1 MTSGI
6 PPRRTRDGRIYGKKI
21 FRSEKSREG
30 TRRRVGGSFRKFF
43 VIMDI
48 DRINAICA
56 EIDDGMKSFGKNRE
70 WDFTAAVRPAG
81 TDTGTAP
88 ADKWAMVNRLLA
100 DLDKIREKE
109 SKEEEE
115 RISVCLPEKKDD
127 VCPVSDSKKDSVTVN
142 DAAAGKDP
150 SLSVS
155 GKESVTEKKSAAGND
170 TGFSFSGKGKNRA
183 AVVTLARHEYDAVED
198 SVRMSADDGR
208 LIPSALRLYSL
219 VRAYGY
225 AGVRPAPLHTW
236 MLRALCS
243 PRNSD
248 RCAAILKDAGLLE
261 VTGGKVVWDDEKK
274 EYRRDPYRY
283 AAVPPSCPDL
293 FPDRRPAM
301 VRIPLTGPWG
311 RIAETELRSAAEEA
325 DPGKKLKVVSID
337 ADEKLLVDGVKE
349 IIMTAAIGCRKPE
362 GIIRKAKK
370 GVGALTRSRNLPEKK
385 EKLISSIVYKIIK
398 HIYTFSGS
406 EKERLNIINLLYLSP
421 NGKKDNVLGQVE
433 ACVFQSVTD
442 SPNSPKNGLKPLFAI
457 LVSGETD
464 TQSVR
469 PVWNLKIGQYDRRP
483 DMSYYSGLSYTKSA
497 VAACLTVRDLCCL
510 AGIDETPKYR
520 SDGKLYSRLAVVR
533 RAVRR
538 HITFG
543 GSRLV
548 EAADIHSAHFTFL
561 PEVFRRRGIQVS
573 AGEIERWTALTRS
586 GRLYDDIA
594 GVSGLT
600 RAEVKSGMQPF
611 LSMKSRGQYLHGRKK
626 DDEHLRE
633 VRRRIVRYFDDRF
646 PGVCRALSRWHER
659 FPDVTIKSES
669 NRVESDLMNPVCDA
683 LRAGGLHP
691 FRVHDAVY
699 LPEDEIRL
707 QESDI
712 KDSVFRMLDD
722 ACRTRGQLTDR

>member
-1 MTSGI
+1 
-6 PPRRTRDGRIYGKKI
+6 
-21 FRSEKSREG
+21 
-30 TRRRVGGSFRKFF
+30 
-43 VIMDI
+43 MDI

-56 EIDDGMKSFGKNRE
+56 ELDAGAKSFGKNRE
-70 WDFTAAVRPAG
+70 WDFTAAVRPADA
-81 TDTGTAP
+81 DTGTEP

-109 SKEEEE
+109 SKEEEN
-115 RISVCLPEKKDD
+115 ISVCLPEEKED
-127 VCPVSDSKKDSVTVN
+127 VCPVSVSGNDTVTVN
-142 DAAAGKDP
+142 VAAAGKDSSP
-150 SLSVS
+150 SVS
-155 GKESVTEKKSAAGND
+155 GNDTAAGHMKSVTGND
-170 TGFSFSGKGKNRA
+170 TGFSFSGKGKDRA
-183 AVVTLARHEYDAVED
+183 VAVTLARHEYDAVED

-219 VRAYGY
+219 ARAYGY
-225 AGVRPAPLHTW
+225 AGVRPAPLHTG

-243 PRNSD
+243 KENAV

-261 VTGGKVVWDDEKK
+261 VTGGQVVWDDEKK

-293 FPDRRPAM
+293 FPNRRPAI

-311 RIAETELRSAAEEA
+311 RIAETELRSAADEA

-337 ADEKLLVDGVKE
+337 ADEKLLTDGVKE
-349 IIMTAAIGCRKPE
+349 IIMTAAAGCRKPE

-370 GVGALTRSRNLPEKK
+370 GVAALTRSRNLPEKK

-398 HIYTFSGS
+398 HIYTFSGI
-406 EKERLNIINLLYLSP
+406 EKERLNIINLPGLSP
-421 NGKKDNVLGQVE
+421 NSKKDNVLGQVE
-433 ACVFQSVTD
+433 ACGFQSVTD
-442 SPNSPKNGLKPLFAI
+442 SPKNPKNESKPLFARF
-457 LVSGETD
+457 VSGEAD

-469 PVWNLKIGQYDRRP
+469 PVWNLKIGVYDRRP

-510 AGIDETPKYR
+510 AGIDGTPKYR

-594 GVSGLT
+594 GYSGLT

-626 DDEHLRE
+626 DDEHIRE

-646 PGVCRALSRWHER
+646 PGVCKALSRWRER
-659 FPDVTIKSES
+659 FPDVTIKSVCNE
-669 NRVESDLMNPVCDA
+669 VESDLMNPVCDV
-683 LRAGGLHP
+683 LRAAGLHP

-699 LPEDEIRL
+699 LPEYENRL

-722 ACRTRGQLTDR
+722 ACRTPGQLTDR

>member
-1 MTSGI
+1 
-6 PPRRTRDGRIYGKKI
+6 
-21 FRSEKSREG
+21 
-30 TRRRVGGSFRKFF
+30 
-43 VIMDI
+43 MDK
-48 DRINAICA
+48 DKLNAICA

-70 WDFTAAVRPAG
+70 WDFTAAVRTAD
-81 TDTGTAP
+81 TDTGTEP

-100 DLDKIREKE
+100 DLDKIKEKE
-109 SKEEEE
+109 SKEEEK
-115 RISVCLPEKKDD
+115 ISVCLPEEKDD

-142 DAAAGKDP
+142 DAAAGNDSSP
-150 SLSVS
+150 SVS
-155 GKESVTEKKSAAGND
+155 GKDAVTEKKSAAGND
-170 TGFSFSGKGKNRA
+170 TGFSFSGKGKDRA
-183 AVVTLARHEYDAVED
+183 AAVTLGRHEYDAVED
-198 SVRMSADDGR
+198 SVRRSASDGR

-219 VRAYGY
+219 ARAYGY
-225 AGVRPAPLHTW
+225 AGVRPAPLHTG

-243 PRNSD
+243 KENAV

-261 VTGGKVVWDDEKK
+261 VTGGQVVWDDEKK

-293 FPDRRPAM
+293 FPDRRPAI

-337 ADEKLLVDGVKE
+337 ADEKLLTDGVKE
-349 IIMTAAIGCRKPE
+349 IIMTAAAGCRKPE
-362 GIIRKAKK
+362 GIIRKAMK

-398 HIYTFSGS
+398 HIYTFPGR
-406 EKERLNIINLLYLSP
+406 EKESLNIINLPGLSP
-421 NGKKDNVLGQVE
+421 NDKKDNVLGQVE
-433 ACVFQSVTD
+433 ACGFQSVTD
-442 SPNSPKNGLKPLFAI
+442 SPKTPKNGLKPLFARF
-457 LVSGETD
+457 VSGEAD

-469 PVWNLKIGQYDRRP
+469 PVWNLKIGQYDPDP
-483 DMSYYSGLSYTKSA
+483 DMSYYSGLSYTRSA

-510 AGIDETPKYR
+510 AGIDGTPKYR

-594 GVSGLT
+594 GYSGLT

-626 DDEHLRE
+626 DDEHIRE

-646 PGVCRALSRWHER
+646 QGVCKALSRWRER
-659 FPDVTIKSES
+659 FPDVTIKSVCNE
-669 NRVESDLMNPVCDA
+669 VESDLMSPVCDA

-722 ACRTRGQLTDR
+722 ACRTPGQLTDR